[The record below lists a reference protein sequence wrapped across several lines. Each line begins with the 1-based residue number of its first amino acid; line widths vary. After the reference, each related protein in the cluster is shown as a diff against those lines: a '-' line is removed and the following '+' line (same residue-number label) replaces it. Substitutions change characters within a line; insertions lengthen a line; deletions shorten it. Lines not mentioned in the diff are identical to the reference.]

1 MKIHSTPITPP
12 ALSPRPRAAD
22 TAAFDPELAPAAPEP
37 TPEPA
42 QTSRP
47 RLDMATLVRLL
58 LMQMQLKPSQSGD
71 AAEDTLK
78 LATGQDAPASSSGS
92 LIDDAGQAA
101 AADAQAAAAQ
111 TGGEAMPQTAASSA
125 ALQAYAGAGAPPG
138 KPLSSA

>member
-1 MKIHSTPITPP
+1 
-12 ALSPRPRAAD
+12 
-22 TAAFDPELAPAAPEP
+22 
-37 TPEPA
+37 
-42 QTSRP
+42 
-47 RLDMATLVRLL
+47 MATLVRLL
-58 LMQMQLKPSQSGD
+58 LMQMQLKLSQSGD

-101 AADAQAAAAQ
+101 AADAQAAAVQA
-111 TGGEAMPQTAASSA
+111 GGEAMPQTAASSA